1 MPTHRISTLRISCQ
15 VIPNCMILFSS
26 HSIIVSCLITIINII
41 KSNLSTTTTPNRSL
55 AIKRILIVT
64 YVILVCVYLL
74 IFMTS
79 ASTLWLLNPL
89 YKWTTFFQFLQ
100 HIILK
105 ISNFLSCENLGK
117 KSLTNPTLYKS
128 TIWSSSKSKAS
139 RVLSG
144 LLTTLLPDSRDNN
157 LTW

>member
-1 MPTHRISTLRISCQ
+1 MRIPTDIYDECFDTLA
-15 VIPNCMILFSS
+15 LK
-26 HSIIVSCLITIINII
+26 SIIQVND
-41 KSNLSTTTTPNRSL
+41 
-55 AIKRILIVT
+55 
-64 YVILVCVYLL
+64 
-74 IFMTS
+74 
-79 ASTLWLLNPL
+79 
-89 YKWTTFFQFLQ
+89 FFQFLQ

-157 LTW
+157 LT